1 MNTSSDAAEQIV
13 RMSLQGAEVALK
25 ITGSGAKNIAAM
37 LIAIAKDQ
45 QKVKGKTS
53 LTNMLKSGR
62 PLKVFSIRE
71 SDLKKF
77 IEEAKRY
84 GVLFSAIVEKNGNNA
99 DGMIDVMVKEEDAGK
114 INRIV
119 ERFKLSTVDI
129 ASVQS
134 EVERIKEEKNKV
146 VENVEPKEASKSIMK
161 KEASNLS
168 KTGQKKNPS
177 KNFSENKE
185 ELGRFINNKKSV
197 REELKEIK
205 EELENKV
212 KDQLKVSKHKQPIK
226 KNRREK

>member
-77 IEEAKRY
+77 TEEAKRY
-84 GVLFSAIVEKNGNNA
+84 GVLFSAIVEKNGKNA

-134 EVERIKEEKNKV
+134 EVEKIKEEKNKV
-146 VENVEPKEASKSIMK
+146 VEKKETKKESKSIIK
-161 KEASNLS
+161 KEVSNLS

-185 ELGRFINNKKSV
+185 ELDRSINNKKSV
-197 REELKEIK
+197 REELNEIK